1 MPKWL
6 EQAAKNDLE
15 ILEDGQCQLCGSD
28 TFHGITECVATAGK
42 ITHKISQEKGIQH
55 MTIFLCVDAHAMQ
68 HSLIHGRWN
77 NHFHLARL
85 HLILHDQVQWNYDL
99 TTVLN
104 EVLDAY
110 KLQHPDERIVDPDE
124 SHRSSITVT
133 DVDASHDEDEYV
145 ALVWHWA
152 EQVYASFAGSHSIAK
167 RLADSFKERH
177 AIIASSD
184 QIAKQ
189 DS

>member
-28 TFHGITECVATAGK
+28 TFHGITECVATASK

-55 MTIFLCVDAHAMQ
+55 MTLFLCVDAHALQ
-68 HSLIHGRWN
+68 HTLIHSRWN

-85 HLILHDQVQWNYDL
+85 HLILVEEIDWNFEL
-99 TTVLN
+99 SPILQ

-110 KLQHPDERIVDPDE
+110 KVSHPDEKILEQDAHHKPT
-124 SHRSSITVT
+124 ITVI
-133 DVDASHDEDEYV
+133 DVDASHNEEEYID
-145 ALVWHWA
+145 LVWRWA
-152 EQVYASFAGSHSIAK
+152 EEVYDSFSGSHEIAM
-167 RLADSFKERH
+167 RLADLFKKKCMEN
-177 AIIASSD
+177 IAE
-184 QIAKQ
+184 
-189 DS
+189 